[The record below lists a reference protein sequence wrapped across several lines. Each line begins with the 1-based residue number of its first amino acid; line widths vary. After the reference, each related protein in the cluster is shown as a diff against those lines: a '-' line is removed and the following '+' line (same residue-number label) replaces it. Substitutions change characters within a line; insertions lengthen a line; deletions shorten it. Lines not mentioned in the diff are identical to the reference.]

1 MKVITIVYDGTEL
14 PSDIISSMVG
24 CMSRFVV
31 EGSNTTVKQLNERD
45 LITLGIKNVVSTRT
59 DNKTQAVEHAANYIS
74 TRFGSFLKEP
84 IKLILAMAE
93 VKNSTTEESTI
104 LKNAV
109 SIIVENPT
117 NPILKQ
123 NEITPSVVKVIKE
136 FNTSYHV

>member
-1 MKVITIVYDGTEL
+1 MKVVTIVYDGTEL

-31 EGSNTTVKQLNERD
+31 EGSNTTVKQLNEKD
-45 LITLGIKNVVSTRT
+45 LITLGIKDAVSVRV
-59 DNKTQAVEHAANYIS
+59 DNKTTAVEHAANYIS

-93 VKNSTTEESTI
+93 VKNSTTEEATI

-136 FNTSYHV
+136 FNASYHV

>member
-1 MKVITIVYDGTEL
+1 MKVVTIVYDGTEL

-24 CMSRFVV
+24 CMRRFVV
-31 EGSNTTVKQLNERD
+31 EGSNTTVKQFNERD
-45 LITLGIKNVVSTRT
+45 LITLGIKETVSTKA

-93 VKNSTTEESTI
+93 VKNSTTEEATI

-109 SIIVENPT
+109 SIIVENST

-136 FNTSYHV
+136 FNMSYHV